1 MKPKILIIDDDATFL
16 ETMQDLMLDRYDIAV
31 AEDVVAGSD
40 MLMSEHFDLLILDVR
55 MPVVNGLE
63 YMQMLD
69 SSPQFQQLPILVVS
83 GAPEIEQSV
92 GSAPHRS
99 HLAKPFHPDQL
110 FSKVEDLLALR
121 RPKANSENQPK
132 PQNGQTPQASG
143 NENPSTSA

>member
-40 MLMSEHFDLLILDVR
+40 MLMSEHFDMLILDVR

-69 SSPQFQQLPILVVS
+69 RSPQFQQLPILVVS

-92 GSAPHRS
+92 GNAPHRS

-110 FSKVEDLLALR
+110 FAKVEQLLALR
-121 RPKANSENQPK
+121 RPKTQED
-132 PQNGQTPQASG
+132 GQEELPAAG
-143 NENPSTSA
+143 A